1 MGPILALYQNQQE
14 PQPRERDYFYVG
26 AFFVFSLWIG
36 VGIVGI
42 IDLLR
47 QKITSPSAGKV
58 LAYGVLALAALT
70 IPVRLVANNYR
81 EIDRTGTYVAWDY
94 SYNILQSC
102 EKDAILFTN
111 GDNDT
116 FPLWY
121 LQDVEGIRRDVRI
134 VNLSLVN
141 TPWYIQ
147 QMKDKPYYTEAQ
159 AVPISLSDAQI
170 ANIQPMLWRV
180 RDIDLPVTDAAIAK
194 YGVADTTI
202 LRERRVHF
210 TMRPTLEMGE
220 TKAIRIQDRM
230 VLDIILTNEW
240 KRPIYF
246 AVTCAPDSKVG
257 LDEFLWFHG
266 LTWRLEPRRI
276 RREEL
281 GLDPKILAANLY
293 DDPDGQF
300 SKTPRYGYRWR
311 GINDP
316 KVYYDENVLRLML
329 NYRSAFLRLA
339 MYQANT
345 ENNFAKAT
353 ATLDRMET
361 LIPRAKIPMGW
372 EIASDLAAFYYRMG
386 KIEQFNQLSG
396 EVETEA
402 LGLIA
407 SGQYNLNSYWN
418 PYRVLLDIY
427 EQRGDFIKALG
438 LLRQLEEKYPG
449 DPGLKERIRV
459 TEARLNSQKQAPKDT
474 AR

>member
-1 MGPILALYQNQQE
+1 
-14 PQPRERDYFYVG
+14 
-26 AFFVFSLWIG
+26 
-36 VGIVGI
+36 VGI

-47 QKITSPSAGKV
+47 QNIAARSVKAV
-58 LAYGVLALAALT
+58 VAYGVLGLALLA
-70 IPVRLVANNYR
+70 IPVRLIANNYHS
-81 EIDRTGTYVAWDY
+81 IDRTGNYVAWDY

-121 LQDVEGIRRDVRI
+121 LQDVVGVRRDVRI

-147 QMKDKPYYTEAQ
+147 QMKDKPYYAEAQ

-170 ANIQPMLWRV
+170 ANIQPMLWRA
-180 RDIDLPVTDAAIAK
+180 REIDVPVTDEAVAK
-194 YGVADTTI
+194 YGVTDTTM
-202 LRERRVHF
+202 LRERRLRF

-230 VLDIILTNEW
+230 VLDIVLTNGW
-240 KRPIYF
+240 KRPVYF

-266 LTWRLEPRRI
+266 LAWRLEPRRI

-281 GLDPKILAANLY
+281 GLDPKILEANLF
-293 DDPDGQF
+293 DDPNGF
-300 SKTPRYGYRWR
+300 STTPRYGYRWR

-316 KVYYDENVLRLML
+316 NVYYDENVMRLML

-339 MYQANT
+339 MYQANV
-345 ENNFAKAT
+345 ENSYAKAT
-353 ATLDRMET
+353 VTLDRMEQ

-372 EIASDLAAFYYRMG
+372 EIASDLAAFYFRMG
-386 KIEQFNQLSG
+386 KMEQFTQLSN

-407 SGQYNLNSYWN
+407 SGQYNLSSYWN

-427 EQRGDFIKALG
+427 EQRGDYVKALG
-438 LLRQLEEKYPG
+438 LLRQLEEKFPG

-459 TEARLNSQKQAPKDT
+459 VETRLTAQKPLAKDT